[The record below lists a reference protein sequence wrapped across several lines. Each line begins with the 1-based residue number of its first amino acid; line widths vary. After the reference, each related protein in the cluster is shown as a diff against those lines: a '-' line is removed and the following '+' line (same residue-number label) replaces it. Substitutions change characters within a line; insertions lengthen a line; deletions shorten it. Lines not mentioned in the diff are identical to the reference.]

1 MWVIRYCFYPE
12 RLKGLTVFKLSE
24 LPLQNVFV
32 TDPFVQRVQEGK
44 LVGFNFKLVWEG

>member
-1 MWVIRYCFYPE
+1 MRVIRYCFYPE
-12 RLKGLTVFKLSE
+12 RLKGLTVFKLPE